1 MISSI
6 FERSNPLN
14 FIILFLYLILFLV
27 LRQVLAADF
36 VLYTGVIT
44 HMLKCTV
51 VILFCVIMVDFIV
64 RKNELTQRN
73 SYALFFFV
81 LLFCLFPN
89 IFMELHVLLAQ
100 LFLLLAF
107 RRLVSIRS
115 NKDVEIKVFDATLWT
130 LVATYFYNWSILFI
144 ILVFATMFLYKKN
157 DYRNMLIPFVT
168 LFTLSILGFTYF
180 YLTDQLHKIRELFD
194 FQIDFVL
201 DNYTNPRYFVPML
214 FLVIMGGWACAI
226 FAFKKQSKSFKTR
239 VPGILLVITLI
250 TAVAVVL
257 VSEVSNTSEL
267 LFSLFP
273 LAVIQARFV
282 ERIKL
287 NWLKELILW
296 CYISTP
302 VLILFL

>member
-6 FERSNPLN
+6 FERTNPLN

-27 LRQVLAADF
+27 LRQVLASDF
-36 VLYTGVIT
+36 VLDAGMIFY
-44 HMLKCTV
+44 MLKSSV
-51 VILFCVIMVDFIV
+51 VILLCVIMVDFIV

-89 IFMELHVLLAQ
+89 IFMEPHILLAEF
-100 LFLLLAF
+100 FLLLAF
-107 RRLVSIRS
+107 RRLVSVRS
-115 NKDVEIKVFDATLWT
+115 SKDIEIKVFDATLWT
-130 LVATYFYNWSILFI
+130 LVATYFFNWSLLFLV
-144 ILVFATMFLYKKN
+144 LVFATMFLYKKN

-168 LFTLSILGFTYF
+168 LFALSLLGFTYF
-180 YLTDQLHKIRELFD
+180 YLTDQLYKVVQLVD
-194 FQIDFVL
+194 FQIAFEFE
-201 DNYTNPRYFVPML
+201 NYTNPRYFVPLL
-214 FLVIMGGWACAI
+214 FLVTMGGWACVI

-250 TAVAVVL
+250 IAVAVML
-257 VSEVSNTSEL
+257 ISEVSNTSEL

-273 LAVIQARFV
+273 LAVIQARYV

-287 NWLKELILW
+287 SWLKELILW
-296 CYISTP
+296 LYISAP
-302 VLILFL
+302 ILILFL